1 VVVAVVG
8 YIYCGIV
15 FKQKCKNHGIS
26 VRLIDRSAF
35 GASRELFAFAIPAF
49 LAYIVVVPATWLTQ
63 ALLANQPSGY
73 SELGLFNAA
82 NQWRQFVIFI
92 PTMMSSVMLAISA
105 DSYADGIGNKYRQ
118 AYRIN
123 MQLTW
128 GCALPVSV
136 LVIALGDHLNHL
148 FGEKYADAVVLI
160 PPLIA
165 GAFFSVLNTVASSAV
180 TGAGRM
186 WAEAVINLV
195 WAILLVG
202 MSLWLVPS
210 HGAKGLAYA
219 SLIAPIGQIAV
230 RLVYIEQVLIPNFL
244 ADFWK
249 SAVLSIMTLG
259 AVLILSWDA
268 KLNIYWGVSLTVI
281 GAMPLLVKVRKI
293 LSQDGVA

>member
-1 VVVAVVG
+1 
-8 YIYCGIV
+8 
-15 FKQKCKNHGIS
+15 
-26 VRLIDRSAF
+26 
-35 GASRELFAFAIPAF
+35 
-49 LAYIVVVPATWLTQ
+49 
-63 ALLANQPSGY
+63 
-73 SELGLFNAA
+73 
-82 NQWRQFVIFI
+82 
-92 PTMMSSVMLAISA
+92 
-105 DSYADGIGNKYRQ
+105 
-118 AYRIN
+118 